1 MEKIKSSEIGKIIKD
16 KLKYVCISALV
27 FFLIG
32 YFYTN
37 SKTKNTYEAK
47 AAVLITENKGE
58 DLTYNTLML
67 NEKLANIYG
76 EVLNSADLYQ
86 NVAKKMNDEDL
97 ADKLK
102 DNLNTEINAQAG
114 IITFEYKDK
123 GEKETAQAL
132 NYIISEF
139 QKDIKDLL
147 GKDNMEV
154 LQNVSLSDASSKKP
168 ILIGIFLGLMAL
180 ILSLVIIVT
189 KEFIAGKIRS
199 YHYFDNID
207 VDLLGVIDE
216 K

>member
-16 KLKYVCISALV
+16 NLKYVCISAVV

-47 AAVLITENKGE
+47 AAILITENKGE

-76 EVLNSADLYQ
+76 EILNSEDLYQ
-86 NVAKKMNDEDL
+86 NVAKKMNDEEM
-97 ADKLK
+97 ADKIKSNLK
-102 DNLNTEINAQAG
+102 TEINAPAG

-123 GEKETAQAL
+123 GEKETSQVVNL
-132 NYIISEF
+132 IINEF
-139 QKDIKDLL
+139 KKEVNNLL
-147 GKDNMEV
+147 GKDNIET
-154 LQNVSLSDASSKKP
+154 LQNVSVEDASSKKP
-168 ILIGIFLGLMAL
+168 LIIGIFLGLMAF
-180 ILSLVIIVT
+180 ILSLVIVVT

-207 VDLLGVIDE
+207 VDLLGVVDE

>member
-16 KLKYVCISALV
+16 NLKYICISALV

-47 AAVLITENKGE
+47 AAILITENKGE

-76 EVLNSADLYQ
+76 EILNSEDLYQ
-86 NVAKKMNDEDL
+86 NAAKKMNDEEI
-97 ADKLK
+97 ADKIK
-102 DNLNTEINAQAG
+102 DNLKTEINAPAG
-114 IITFEYKDK
+114 IITFEYMDK
-123 GEKETAQAL
+123 GEKETSEVVNL
-132 NYIISEF
+132 IINEF
-139 QKDIKDLL
+139 KKEVNNLL
-147 GKDNMEV
+147 GKDNIET
-154 LQNVSLSDASSKKP
+154 LQNVSVKDASSKKP
-168 ILIGIFLGLMAL
+168 LIIGIFLGLMAL

-199 YHYFDNID
+199 YNYFDNID
-207 VDLLGVIDE
+207 VDLLGVVDE